1 MSRKQLALFE
11 PTLVVQALKEAV
23 KKLNPQAQWRN
34 PVMFIVWIG
43 SLLTTC
49 ISIAMASGAMP
60 GNALFS
66 AAISGWLWVTVLFA
80 NFAEALAE
88 GRSKAQANSLKGVKK
103 TAFARKLREPKYG
116 AAADKVPADQLRKG
130 DIVLV
135 EAGDIIPCD
144 GEVIEGGAS
153 VDESAITGESAPVIR
168 ESGGDFASVTG
179 GTRILSDWLVIECSV
194 NPGETFLDRMIAMV
208 EGAQRRKTPN
218 EIALTIL
225 LIALTIVFLLAT
237 ATLWPFSAWG
247 GNAVSVTVLV
257 ALLVCLIPT
266 TIGGLLS
273 AIGVA
278 GMSRMLGANVIATSG
293 RAVEAAGDVD
303 VLLLDKTGTIT
314 LGNRQ
319 ASEFIPA
326 QGVDEKT
333 LADAAQL
340 ASLADETPEGRS
352 IVILAKQRFNLRER
366 DVQSLHAT
374 FVPFTAQSRMSG
386 INIDN
391 RMIRKGSVDA
401 IRRHVEAN
409 GGHFPTDV
417 DQKVDQ
423 VARQGATPLVVVE
436 GSRVLGV
443 IALKDIV
450 KGGIKERF
458 APDLDQVLV
467 ALDEPPARTINNAPD
482 SRSFKD
488 KWRVQIQGCV
498 VAAAL
503 CAVITLIA
511 MQWLMAFDAAN
522 LVMLYLLGVV
532 VVALFYGRWPSVVA
546 TVINVVSFDLFFIAP
561 RGTLAVSDVQY
572 LLTFAVMLTVG
583 LVIGNLTA
591 GVRYQARV
599 ARYREQRTRHLY
611 EMSKALAVGRSP
623 QDIAA
628 TSEQFIASTFHA
640 RSQVL
645 LPDDNGKLQPLTHP
659 QGMTPW
665 DDAIA
670 QWSFDKGLPAGAG
683 TDTLPGVPY
692 QILPLK
698 SGEKTYGL
706 VVVEPGNLRQL
717 MIPEQQRLLETFT
730 LLVANALERLTL
742 TASEEQA
749 RMASEREQI
758 RNALLAAL
766 SHDLRTP
773 LTVLFGQ
780 AEILTLDLASEGS
793 PHARQASEIRQHVLN
808 TTRLV
813 NNLLDMARIQSGGFN
828 LKKEWLTLEEVVGSA
843 LQMLEPGLSS
853 PINLSLPEPLTLIH
867 VDGPLFERVLI
878 NLLENA
884 VKYAGAQAEIGIDAH
899 VEGENLQLDVWD
911 NGPGLPPG
919 RSRRYL
925 ISLLAGIKSR
935 QYRG

>member
-1 MSRKQLALFE
+1 MNNEPLRPDPDRLLEQTAAPHRGKLKVFFGACAGVGKTWAMLAEAQRLRAQGLDIVVGVVETHGRKDTAAMLEGLAVLPPKRLAYRGRHISEFDLDAALARRPALILMDELAHSNAPGSRHPKRWQDIEELLEAGIDVFTTVNVQHLESLNDVVSGVTGIQVRETVPDPFFDAADDVV
-11 PTLVVQALKEAV
+11 LVDLPPDDLRQRLKEGKVYIAG
-23 KKLNPQAQWRN
+23 QAER
-34 PVMFIVWIG
+34 
-43 SLLTTC
+43 
-49 ISIAMASGAMP
+49 
-60 GNALFS
+60 
-66 AAISGWLWVTVLFA
+66 AIEHF
-80 NFAEALAE
+80 F
-88 GRSKAQANSLKGVKK
+88 
-103 TAFARKLREPKYG
+103 
-116 AAADKVPADQLRKG
+116 RKG
-130 DIVLV
+130 
-135 EAGDIIPCD
+135 
-144 GEVIEGGAS
+144 
-153 VDESAITGESAPVIR
+153 
-168 ESGGDFASVTG
+168 
-179 GTRILSDWLVIECSV
+179 
-194 NPGETFLDRMIAMV
+194 N
-208 EGAQRRKTPN
+208 
-218 EIALTIL
+218 
-225 LIALTIVFLLAT
+225 LIALRELALRRT
-237 ATLWPFSAWG
+237 AD
-247 GNAVSVTVLV
+247 
-257 ALLVCLIPT
+257 
-266 TIGGLLS
+266 
-273 AIGVA
+273 
-278 GMSRMLGANVIATSG
+278 R
-293 RAVEAAGDVD
+293 
-303 VLLLDKTGTIT
+303 
-314 LGNRQ
+314 
-319 ASEFIPA
+319 
-326 QGVDEKT
+326 VDEQMRAWRGHPGEEKVWHT
-333 LADAAQL
+333 RDAILLCIGHNTGSEKLVRAAARL
-340 ASLADETPEGRS
+340 ASRRWWRRETFADRLAR
-352 IVILAKQRFNLRER
+352 I
-366 DVQSLHAT
+366 
-374 FVPFTAQSRMSG
+374 
-386 INIDN
+386 
-391 RMIRKGSVDA
+391 
-401 IRRHVEAN
+401 
-409 GGHFPTDV
+409 
-417 DQKVDQ
+417 
-423 VARQGATPLVVVE
+423 
-436 GSRVLGV
+436 
-443 IALKDIV
+443 
-450 KGGIKERF
+450 

-919 RSRRYL
+919 QEQTIFDKFARGNKESAVPGVGL
-925 ISLLAGIKSR
+925 GLAICRAIVDVHGGTITAFNR
-935 QYRG
+935 PEGGACFRVTLPQQTAPELEDFHEDM

>member
-1 MSRKQLALFE
+1 MRYAREHNLGKIILGRPASRRW
-11 PTLVVQALKEAV
+11 
-23 KKLNPQAQWRN
+23 WR
-34 PVMFIVWIG
+34 
-43 SLLTTC
+43 
-49 ISIAMASGAMP
+49 
-60 GNALFS
+60 
-66 AAISGWLWVTVLFA
+66 
-80 NFAEALAE
+80 
-88 GRSKAQANSLKGVKK
+88 R
-103 TAFARKLREPKYG
+103 
-116 AAADKVPADQLRKG
+116 
-130 DIVLV
+130 
-135 EAGDIIPCD
+135 
-144 GEVIEGGAS
+144 
-153 VDESAITGESAPVIR
+153 
-168 ESGGDFASVTG
+168 
-179 GTRILSDWLVIECSV
+179 
-194 NPGETFLDRMIAMV
+194 ETFADR
-208 EGAQRRKTPN
+208 
-218 EIALTIL
+218 
-225 LIALTIVFLLAT
+225 LAR
-237 ATLWPFSAWG
+237 
-247 GNAVSVTVLV
+247 
-257 ALLVCLIPT
+257 I
-266 TIGGLLS
+266 
-273 AIGVA
+273 
-278 GMSRMLGANVIATSG
+278 
-293 RAVEAAGDVD
+293 
-303 VLLLDKTGTIT
+303 
-314 LGNRQ
+314 
-319 ASEFIPA
+319 
-326 QGVDEKT
+326 
-333 LADAAQL
+333 
-340 ASLADETPEGRS
+340 
-352 IVILAKQRFNLRER
+352 
-366 DVQSLHAT
+366 
-374 FVPFTAQSRMSG
+374 
-386 INIDN
+386 
-391 RMIRKGSVDA
+391 
-401 IRRHVEAN
+401 
-409 GGHFPTDV
+409 
-417 DQKVDQ
+417 
-423 VARQGATPLVVVE
+423 
-436 GSRVLGV
+436 
-443 IALKDIV
+443 
-450 KGGIKERF
+450 

-730 LLVANALERLTL
+730 LLVANAFERLTL

-919 RSRRYL
+919 QEQTIFDKFARGNKESAVPGVGLGLAICRAIVDVHGGHYYRVQPTGRWCLFSCYTSPANRS
-925 ISLLAGIKSR
+925 
-935 QYRG
+935 